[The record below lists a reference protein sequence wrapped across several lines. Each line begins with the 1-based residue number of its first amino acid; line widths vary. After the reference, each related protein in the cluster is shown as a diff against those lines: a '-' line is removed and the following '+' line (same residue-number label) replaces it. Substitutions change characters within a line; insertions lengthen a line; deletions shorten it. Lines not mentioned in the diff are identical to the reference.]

1 MIHTVK
7 IDDSTRT
14 GKKLLSDLNRA
25 RKGVEFDNPAI
36 SGIIPEG
43 YVSVDVFFDNVEK
56 KLIEQLESNGYI
68 K

>member
-14 GKKLLSDLNRA
+14 GKKLLTDLNRA

-43 YVSVDVFFDNVEK
+43 YMTIDEFREK
-56 KLIEQLESNGYI
+56 AIEDTRIFCKEHGIS
-68 K
+68 

>member
-14 GKKLLSDLNRA
+14 GKKILTDLNRA

-43 YVSVDVFFDNVEK
+43 YMTIDEFREK
-56 KLIEQLESNGYI
+56 AIEDTIIFCKENGI
-68 K
+68 S

>member
-14 GKKLLSDLNRA
+14 GKKLLTDLNRA

-43 YVSVDVFFDNVEK
+43 YMTIDEFREK
-56 KLIEQLESNGYI
+56 AIDDTI
-68 K
+68 KFCKEHGIS